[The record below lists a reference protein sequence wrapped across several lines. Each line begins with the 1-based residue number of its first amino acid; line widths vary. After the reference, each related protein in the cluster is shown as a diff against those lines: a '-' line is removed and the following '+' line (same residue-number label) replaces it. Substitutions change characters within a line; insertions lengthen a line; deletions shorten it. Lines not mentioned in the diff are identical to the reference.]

1 MGGSSPATI
10 DFTWYYILALTI
22 MVTVNLGVQANQLIT
37 AGSAK
42 DEYTARFGF
51 STGLYLKRFCT
62 LLWGLFGLLAV
73 LLYGRSIVDPD
84 LAYGY
89 AVLDLLGGVGMGL
102 VGLMIACLLAAL
114 MSTADALMITS
125 SSLLTHNVFY
135 VAFPNFKESSYI
147 LAGRLLGAVVL
158 VVGCYVALQFESIFQ
173 QLKLTWE
180 ITAAFS
186 ACFWV
191 GMVWRRAN
199 RKAAWCSIV
208 ATLFFLFVL
217 PLLLPALVPSLRTNA
232 YTAKMTKPAPLERV
246 YVAHEMDVLARQQE
260 MREWEEQNSLGKA
273 AGTRPVE
280 LKAGEKY
287 TRTYQLPKKSIF
299 WTLGVK
305 RNANGVLEGR
315 GMFNVELLLLS
326 MAGWDLSSNSYALN
340 ETIRVVLKILIPFGL
355 LMLISLM
362 TAPLDKNLLDKFFV
376 KMKTPVLVDREADRR
391 ELDLSYRAPG
401 RFDHLKLFPNSNW
414 EFMKWDRID
423 TIGMI
428 VSTFTT
434 LVIIALLFVM
444 VSFPS

>member
-1 MGGSSPATI
+1 
-10 DFTWYYILALTI
+10 
-22 MVTVNLGVQANQLIT
+22 
-37 AGSAK
+37 
-42 DEYTARFGF
+42 
-51 STGLYLKRFCT
+51 
-62 LLWGLFGLLAV
+62 
-73 LLYGRSIVDPD
+73 
-84 LAYGY
+84 
-89 AVLDLLGGVGMGL
+89 
-102 VGLMIACLLAAL
+102 
-114 MSTADALMITS
+114 
-125 SSLLTHNVFY
+125 
-135 VAFPNFKESSYI
+135 
-147 LAGRLLGAVVL
+147 
-158 VVGCYVALQFESIFQ
+158 
-173 QLKLTWE
+173 
-180 ITAAFS
+180 
-186 ACFWV
+186 
-191 GMVWRRAN
+191 
-199 RKAAWCSIV
+199 
-208 ATLFFLFVL
+208 
-217 PLLLPALVPSLRTNA
+217 
-232 YTAKMTKPAPLERV
+232 MTKPAPLERV
-246 YVAHEMDVLARQQE
+246 YVAHEMDVLNRQEE

-362 TAPLDKNLLDKFFV
+362 TAPLDKNLLDRFFV